1 MNKEI
6 AELIQK
12 LQEVVSTEIAQSEQS
27 LQETRTAVE
36 NLVDLLLQ
44 AKGQTQA
51 LRVPS
56 ISQPEPP
63 LISQPEPEPPLDIES
78 AIGVTGGHQP
88 KRYLQVHT
96 ILDIARMLDT
106 GFGPA
111 DVAEKARGMGIEE
124 FSERHLGQT
133 MAHLAKKKN
142 HPPIQVICPG
152 KGRRPAVYRYL
163 PPT

>member
-1 MNKEI
+1 MNQEI
-6 AELIQK
+6 AEMIQK
-12 LQEVVSTEIAQSEQS
+12 LHEAVSVEMAQAQES
-27 LQETRTAVE
+27 LRETRAALE
-36 NLVDLLLQ
+36 HLVDLLPQGKCHLPE
-44 AKGQTQA
+44 
-51 LRVPS
+51 LPLPS
-56 ISQPEPP
+56 FIQPD
-63 LISQPEPEPPLDIES
+63 PPLDIEA
-78 AIGVTGGHQP
+78 AIGMTGGHQP